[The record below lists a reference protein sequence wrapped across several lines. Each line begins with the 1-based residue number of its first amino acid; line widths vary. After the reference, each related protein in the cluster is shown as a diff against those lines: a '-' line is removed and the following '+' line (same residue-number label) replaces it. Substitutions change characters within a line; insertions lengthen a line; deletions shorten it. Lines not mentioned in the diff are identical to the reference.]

1 MKLPPLNTLRFF
13 DVAAQTESFVRAAER
28 LHVTHGAVSR
38 QVRLLEQSLGV
49 ELFERRNRALFLTAA
64 GRALQ
69 STTQAI
75 FEQIEDTVQRLQQPL
90 QDNVLVLSCEPTI
103 AMRWLIPRLPDFH
116 AAHPDIQLQLV
127 AAGGAVDFARS
138 GIDLALRRDDFHW
151 ERTLHSVKICDEWM
165 GPVCRASSQQA
176 AQNPRLLHS
185 RTRPK
190 AWSDWHRLR
199 GEGVRHR
206 AGSEYEHFYLSI
218 QAASAGLGLAMASAL
233 MVSDEI
239 ASGQLHAPAGFIADG
254 SAYHLLS
261 PQAFLPGCK
270 RQRFA
275 DWVRCQ
281 SQACLAQLGL
291 AQNDEPE
298 RPSPPQVR

>member
-13 DVAAQTESFVRAAER
+13 DVAAQTESFARAAER

-75 FEQIEDTVQRLQQPL
+75 FEQIEDTVQRMQQPL

-127 AAGGAVDFARS
+127 AAGGAVDFSRS

-165 GPVCRASSQQA
+165 GPVCRAGSQEA

-206 AGSEYEHFYLSI
+206 AGSKYEHFYRL
-218 QAASAGLGLAMASAL
+218 QAPALCRLGALPISGLPGSAGPDTERRAGFAITAPGAVTGGVDMNPPRRIAAQAHAPGLAMLLPEAAQRIG
-233 MVSDEI
+233 VS
-239 ASGQLHAPAGFIADG
+239 P
-254 SAYHLLS
+254 
-261 PQAFLPGCK
+261 C
-270 RQRFA
+270 RQ
-275 DWVRCQ
+275 
-281 SQACLAQLGL
+281 
-291 AQNDEPE
+291 
-298 RPSPPQVR
+298 

>member
-13 DVAAQTESFVRAAER
+13 DVAAQTESFVRAAEH

-64 GRALQ
+64 GRALH

-75 FEQIEDTVQRLQQPL
+75 FEQVEDTVKRLQRPV
-90 QDNVLVLSCEPTI
+90 QDNALVLSCEPTI

-151 ERTLHSVKICDEWM
+151 DRLLHSVKICDEWM
-165 GPVCRASSQQA
+165 GPVCRAGSQEA

-185 RTRPK
+185 RTRPM
-190 AWSDWHRLR
+190 AWSDWHHLR
-199 GEGVRHR
+199 GERVPHR
-206 AGSEYEHFYLSI
+206 AGSNYEHFYLSI

-233 MVSDEI
+233 MVSDELF
-239 ASGQLHAPAGFIADG
+239 SGQLQAPAGFIADG

-261 PQAFLPGCK
+261 PQPFLPGCK

-291 AQNDEPE
+291 IQNDEPAL
-298 RPSPPQVR
+298 PSPPQVR